1 MSKTAKV
8 KPIKSRDE
16 IYAALVEQRNITDT
30 FNQALAREVVDAL
43 VRGDLAEAVR
53 ALALL
58 PPVVRTDSSS
68 RMVSSEQARAKLFEM
83 VMNARAADQ
92 VEDERT
98 ERTALQ
104 TAEARIASL
113 EDEIKHLRGVKPRQ
127 LPPPTNKPMS
137 SATEPKKST
146 DKPKSAAPV
155 PA

>member
-98 ERTALQ
+98 ERTAEIAATTHSISADAARSCNSGARSGHGAVRRRPALAPPSCAQ
-104 TAEARIASL
+104 T
-113 EDEIKHLRGVKPRQ
+113 
-127 LPPPTNKPMS
+127 S
-137 SATEPKKST
+137 SVT
-146 DKPKSAAPV
+146 
-155 PA
+155 

>member
-104 TAEARIASL
+104 TAEA
-113 EDEIKHLRGVKPRQ
+113 
-127 LPPPTNKPMS
+127 
-137 SATEPKKST
+137 
-146 DKPKSAAPV
+146 
-155 PA
+155 